1 MPALEET
8 VAAQVHLD
16 HMRELLELSTRSI
29 KTLSAGLDNG
39 GKNGNNND

>member
-16 HMRELLELSTRSI
+16 HMRELSTRSI

>member
-16 HMRELLELSTRSI
+16 HMRELGTRSI
-29 KTLSAGLDNG
+29 KTLSAGHDNEG
-39 GKNGNNND
+39 QNGNNND